1 MAGRQERRVSQR
13 GLHYGAVQAIP
24 RFTSRGDHT
33 SVYKKPVHT
42 WLILVLVVLLN
53 AGVISG
59 DKMDTQTPQQR
70 ERHINESVLCEYR
83 MRTELPPDDEYVY
96 CNMTFDTWDCW
107 NYTRA
112 GSTIVQPCPEWIPDS
127 NPNKTA
133 SKICMP
139 NGQWFRHPETDDT
152 WTNYTS
158 CNYRVKE
165 DLDSNVHIVYY
176 FGYGLS
182 VISLCIA
189 SFIFFYFRSLGC
201 PRVTIHKNLFI
212 SFILCGIVWLQWFAL
227 VTQNPALIADN
238 PAFCK
243 ILLVLGNYFNTCNYF
258 WMLSEGL
265 YLHTVIV
272 VAVFSENHRL
282 HLYYIIG
289 WVLPMI
295 PVTIYTSFMLVY
307 HQGVCWLAESEY
319 EWCVA
324 SFIILVL
331 FVNLILL
338 LNIVRV
344 LVTKLRATPASG
356 SNTYTRAV
364 RATLILLP
372 LLGLHYILFPVKP
385 KGNKVAETFYNYFI
399 AVLLSFQGFFV
410 ACIFCFFNGEVK
422 MQIRRKWYSYRW
434 GHRGSVFGGRYGN
447 MNTTIT
453 ETVSTMSP
461 NDRRSI
467 DKGQNSPLL
476 NKAPPPVV
484 PTTNIGNGRT
494 TVSGR
499 EIVPDEGGDN
509 PKETE
514 SPARET
520 YNLEENN
527 TWDCNANADQ
537 DVCPSIL
544 IEDHDEQSSKTTEV

>member
-1 MAGRQERRVSQR
+1 MDGQTEEQLAQ
-13 GLHYGAVQAIP
+13 
-24 RFTSRGDHT
+24 HT
-33 SVYKKPVHT
+33 SVYET
-42 WLILVLVVLLN
+42 CY
-53 AGVISG
+53 
-59 DKMDTQTPQQR
+59 Q
-70 ERHINESVLCEYR
+70 R
-83 MRTELPPDDEYVY
+83 MRTEQPPNDGHAY

-112 GSTIVQPCPEWIPDS
+112 SETLVQPCPEWIPDS
-127 NPNKTA
+127 DPAKTA
-133 SKICMP
+133 SKICMSD
-139 NGQWFRHPETDDT
+139 GTWFRHPETNET
-152 WTNYTS
+152 WTNYTQ
-158 CNYRVKE
+158 CMYHVE
-165 DLDSNVHIVYY
+165 LESNIHFIYY
-176 FGYGLS
+176 LGYGLS
-182 VISLCIA
+182 VFSLCVA

-212 SFILCGIVWLQWFAL
+212 SFILCGIVWIQWFAL
-227 VTQNPALIADN
+227 VTQNPDLIADN
-238 PAFCK
+238 PPFCK
-243 ILLVLGNYFNTCNYF
+243 VLLVLGQYFNTCNYF

-282 HLYYIIG
+282 HWYYIIG
-289 WVLPMI
+289 WGLPVI
-295 PVTIYTSFMLVY
+295 PVAMYTGLMVHFNTGL
-307 HQGVCWLAESEY
+307 CWLQASSY

-331 FVNLILL
+331 VINLVLL

-356 SNTYTRAV
+356 SGSTYTRAV

-372 LLGLHYILFPVKP
+372 LLGLHYLIFPVRP
-385 KGNKVAETFYNYFI
+385 ANGSVAEAFYEYFMAI
-399 AVLLSFQGFFV
+399 LLSFQGFFV

-461 NDRRSI
+461 NDRRSM

-476 NKAPPPVV
+476 NKAPPAAQ
-484 PTTNIGNGRT
+484 NSLGNGK
-494 TVSGR
+494 TVRSSGGR
-499 EIVPDEGGDN
+499 EIVTDVDDTKDQGELDS
-509 PKETE
+509 
-514 SPARET
+514 SPSPRET
-520 YNLEENN
+520 YSLENN
-527 TWDCNANADQ
+527 SSWDCNANPEQ